1 MEIGDWEGKG
11 VGWVDE
17 GSERGVD
24 DGVVYVEG
32 EEEEEEEGGG
42 GGGRR
47 RKRRKG
53 RERMEGYAGDRNMY
67 IKLKRCISSR
77 ISEYGKGM
85 IIGSQKPEK

>member
-42 GGGRR
+42 GGGGGGRR
-47 RKRRKG
+47 RRRRRREEEEEEEEEEGEGKNG
-53 RERMEGYAGDRNMY
+53 RICRG
-67 IKLKRCISSR
+67 
-77 ISEYGKGM
+77 
-85 IIGSQKPEK
+85 